1 MSYIC
6 GITFSKWVI
15 QSAAAA
21 IDSEPPE
28 DFYVWSGSGSGISIY
43 IRFQNAH
50 LCFFKIIYYLIF
62 FFNFIEV
69 MMIRTR
75 NF

>member
-28 DFYVWSGSGSGISIY
+28 DFYVWSGSGSGISI
-43 IRFQNAH
+43 
-50 LCFFKIIYYLIF
+50 
-62 FFNFIEV
+62 
-69 MMIRTR
+69 
-75 NF
+75 

>member
-28 DFYVWSGSGSGISIY
+28 DFYVWSTTELEVAVA
-43 IRFQNAH
+43 FQFI
-50 LCFFKIIYYLIF
+50 LDFKMHTYVFSKLFTI
-62 FFNFIEV
+62 
-69 MMIRTR
+69 
-75 NF
+75 